1 MEDSATLPNLLA
13 SLFTLFEARI
23 YHFTTLSTLVD
34 DFRGDLNLQ
43 RFSAQV
49 SQVTTYFQEISARI
63 RDIESRLTLMNES
76 KLAARVRAIQEL
88 ERRHL
93 ELRVQINE
101 RLVKLALG
109 LYELNKRRVL
119 S

>member
-1 MEDSATLPNLLA
+1 MVE
-13 SLFTLFEARI
+13 
-23 YHFTTLSTLVD
+23 
-34 DFRGDLNLQ
+34 DFRGDLNMQ

-49 SQVTTYFQEISARI
+49 SLVTKEFQVISGII
-63 RDIESRLTLMNES
+63 RSIESRFTLMNET
-76 KLAARVRAIQEL
+76 KLAARVRTIQDL

-93 ELRVQINE
+93 ELRVGIND
-101 RLVKLALG
+101 RLVKLAMG

>member
-1 MEDSATLPNLLA
+1 MVE
-13 SLFTLFEARI
+13 
-23 YHFTTLSTLVD
+23 

-49 SQVTTYFQEISARI
+49 SLVTKQFQVISGII
-63 RDIESRLTLMNES
+63 RDIETRLTQMKET
-76 KLAARVRAIQEL
+76 KLAARVRAIQDL

-93 ELRVQINE
+93 ELRVSINDS
-101 RLVKLALG
+101 LVKLAMG

>member
-1 MEDSATLPNLLA
+1 MVE
-13 SLFTLFEARI
+13 
-23 YHFTTLSTLVD
+23 

-49 SQVTTYFQEISARI
+49 SQVTKEFQVISGII
-63 RDIESRLTLMNES
+63 RDIETRLTLMKEA
-76 KLAARVRAIQEL
+76 KLAARVRAIQDL

-93 ELRVQINE
+93 ELRVCINDG
-101 RLVKLALG
+101 LVKLAMG
-109 LYELNKRRVL
+109 LFELNKRRVL